1 MRIYVYLCMYVR
13 VVLMQVLKVYWVCVL
28 TPYNITNHVTRGA
41 GGTRPPPVGLSKF
54 KFAQI
59 RREKLE
65 EGLRSWVRF

>member
-41 GGTRPPPVGLSKF
+41 GGGGGGPPPPRSPQGGF
-54 KFAQI
+54 PIPPNFE
-59 RREKLE
+59 EK
-65 EGLRSWVRF
+65 S